1 MSNFTKEDVQYF
13 ADFARL
19 ALTEEEKVAY
29 AEQLQQMVEL
39 TAKLKDVNTEGV
51 APMTHPLHRVNVLRE
66 DKPADLLD
74 REEMLK
80 NVPEHE
86 DGMIQV
92 PNTF

>member
-39 TAKLKDVNTEGV
+39 TAKLKDVNTEGG
-51 APMTHPLHRVNVLRE
+51 TDDTSITSRE
-66 DKPADLLD
+66 
-74 REEMLK
+74 R
-80 NVPEHE
+80 
-86 DGMIQV
+86 I
-92 PNTF
+92 T